1 MPATE
6 NPLIVQSDYT
16 VLVEV
21 HSRRYAEARDA
32 LARFAEL
39 VKSPEHVH
47 TYRITPLSIW
57 NACAVGMAADE
68 IVRTLHDLA
77 KYDVPHHIET
87 EISSYAARFGKLQL
101 LRDEEHG
108 LRLVFAEESR
118 AAELSR
124 HREAKSFLGKR
135 LSSCEFAVDP
145 LQRGRLKQTL
155 IKAGWPIEDLAGYVP
170 GEALP
175 ISLRTTTRSEHAF
188 ALRAYQQEAAQV
200 FHAGGTARGG
210 SGVIVMPCGAGKTIV
225 GLACMNL
232 VQASTLILTTNV
244 TATRQWIAEILDK
257 TQLSEDQVGE
267 YNGRSKDIRP
277 VTVATYNILTW
288 RENRESEF
296 EHLHLFDQRD
306 WGLIIYDEVHLLPAP
321 VFQVTAGLQARRRL
335 GLTATLVR
343 EDGREEDVFAL
354 IGPKKADVPWKV
366 LEHQGWIAEA
376 TCHEI
381 RVPLSE
387 ELRMDYAVA
396 PQRQKFRLA
405 SENPGKLKIVREL
418 LRRHA
423 QESVLIIGMYVA
435 QLEELAQ
442 ELKIPVISG
451 STGQRRRDQLF
462 EQFRDG
468 RLRQL
473 VVSKVANFAVDLPD
487 ASVAIQISGTFGSRQ
502 EEAQRLGRILRPK
515 PGANQATFYTLVSR
529 ETVEQEFALHRQLF
543 LTEQGYQ
550 YEIHDLELEELL
562 WDKNE

>member
-1 MPATE
+1 
-6 NPLIVQSDYT
+6 
-16 VLVEV
+16 
-21 HSRRYAEARDA
+21 
-32 LARFAEL
+32 
-39 VKSPEHVH
+39 
-47 TYRITPLSIW
+47 
-57 NACAVGMAADE
+57 
-68 IVRTLHDLA
+68 
-77 KYDVPHHIET
+77 
-87 EISSYAARFGKLQL
+87 
-101 LRDEEHG
+101 
-108 LRLVFAEESR
+108 
-118 AAELSR
+118 
-124 HREAKSFLGKR
+124 
-135 LSSCEFAVDP
+135 
-145 LQRGRLKQTL
+145 
-155 IKAGWPIEDLAGYVP
+155 
-170 GEALP
+170 
-175 ISLRTTTRSEHAF
+175 
-188 ALRAYQQEAAQV
+188 
-200 FHAGGTARGG
+200 
-210 SGVIVMPCGAGKTIV
+210 MPCGAGKTIV

-473 VVSKVANFAVDLPD
+473 VVSKVANFAVDLPKGWGESFVRNREPTKPLFIHW
-487 ASVAIQISGTFGSRQ
+487 SVVKRLSRN
-502 EEAQRLGRILRPK
+502 LPCIG
-515 PGANQATFYTLVSR
+515 NYF
-529 ETVEQEFALHRQLF
+529 
-543 LTEQGYQ
+543 
-550 YEIHDLELEELL
+550 
-562 WDKNE
+562 